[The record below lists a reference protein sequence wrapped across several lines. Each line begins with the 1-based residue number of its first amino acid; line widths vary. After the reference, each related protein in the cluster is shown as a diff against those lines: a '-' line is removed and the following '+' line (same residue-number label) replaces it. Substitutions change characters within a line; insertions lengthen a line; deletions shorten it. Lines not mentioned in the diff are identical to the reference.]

1 MRRILDFLGMTVV
14 GSLGWWLGAFVG
26 MGTAVLLSGIGT
38 GVGLYL
44 SRRLIRD
51 YFP

>member
-1 MRRILDFLGMTVV
+1 MRKILDFLGMTLI

-26 MGTAVLLSGIGT
+26 MGTAVLLSSVGT

-44 SRRLIRD
+44 SRRFARD
-51 YFP
+51 YLP